1 MENQTT
7 SLPAPSPTAYDDA
20 FRTMLNDCS
29 ALIIPVV
36 NLYFNENYTGKEEII
51 FSKNEHYLAH
61 SDSTED
67 KRVTDSSFVI
77 TRADKTKKR
86 YHIECEEQLNG
97 AILVRIFEYD
107 AQIAL
112 DDRTIDGAE
121 LTVSFPHSAVMALR
135 YAEKSPDTMNIN
147 VVTPGGQTSYM
158 VPIIKVQ
165 QYSLDELFEK
175 KLLFFLPFYI
185 FSHEKELPECNSNEA
200 KLEQLKDV
208 YHHIR
213 SRLDE
218 LQRAEEID
226 GFVKNAICS
235 MSNHVMALIAQ
246 KYANVRKG
254 VEPIM
259 GGKIIEY
266 EAKTIRNKA
275 LQEGVEQGI
284 EKGRDE
290 GRNEERQKAMAET
303 EERAKD
309 MIRDRMDLSLVEKYT
324 HLSLPRIREL
334 AHGLGML

>member
-36 NLYFNENYTGKEEII
+36 NLYFNENYTGNEEIT
-51 FSKNEHYLAH
+51 FSKNEHYLTH

-77 TRADKTKKR
+77 TRADKTEKR
-86 YHIECEEQLNG
+86 YHIECEEQLDG
-97 AILVRIFEYD
+97 SILMRIFEYD

-112 DDRTIDGAE
+112 DDHTIDGAE

-135 YAEKSPDTMNIN
+135 YAEKSPDTMKIN
-147 VVTPGGQTSYM
+147 VVTPGGQTSYT

-165 QYSLDELFEK
+165 QYSLEELFEK

-185 FSHEKELPECNSNEA
+185 FSHEKELPECDSDEA

-208 YHHIR
+208 YKEIR
-213 SRLDE
+213 TRLDD
-218 LQRAEEID
+218 LQREGEID
-226 GFVKNAICS
+226 GFMKKAIYT
-235 MSNHVMALIAQ
+235 MINHVMALIAQ
-246 KYANVRKG
+246 KYENVRKG

-266 EAKTIRNKA
+266 EAKDILNK
-275 LQEGVEQGI
+275 GI

-290 GRNEERQKAMAET
+290 ERQKAVTET

-324 HLSLPRIREL
+324 HLSLPRIKEL

>member
-1 MENQTT
+1 MENQNIT
-7 SLPAPSPTAYDDA
+7 LPPPSPTAYDDA

-36 NLYFNENYTGKEEII
+36 NLYFNENYTGNEKIT

-97 AILVRIFEYD
+97 SILVRIFEYD

-121 LTVSFPHSAVMALR
+121 LTVSLPHSAVMALR
-135 YAEKSPDTMNIN
+135 YAEKSPDTMKIT
-147 VVTPGGQTSYM
+147 VVTPGGQTSYT

-185 FSHEKELPECNSNEA
+185 FSHEKELPECDSNEA

-208 YHHIR
+208 YKGIR
-213 SRLDE
+213 MRLDD
-218 LQRAEEID
+218 LQQAGEID
-226 GFVKNAICS
+226 GFMKKAIYT
-235 MSNHVMALIAQ
+235 MINHVMALIAQ
-246 KYANVRKG
+246 KYENVRKG

-266 EAKTIRNKA
+266 EAKDILNK
-275 LQEGVEQGI
+275 GIEQGAERNRLKTVLNTLRRYI
-284 EKGRDE
+284 RRKLPINADVLADIAEDNEMTVEKVR
-290 GRNEERQKAMAET
+290 T
-303 EERAKD
+303 IAKD
-309 MIRDRMDLSLVEKYT
+309 NGISLSC
-324 HLSLPRIREL
+324 
-334 AHGLGML
+334 

>member
-1 MENQTT
+1 MMMPSAPCSTT
-7 SLPAPSPTAYDDA
+7 V
-20 FRTMLNDCS
+20 
-29 ALIIPVV
+29 IIPVV

-67 KRVTDSSFVI
+67 KRVTDSSFII
-77 TRADKTKKR
+77 TRADKTTKR

-97 AILVRIFEYD
+97 SILVRIFEYD

-112 DDRTIDGAE
+112 DDHTIDGAE

-135 YAEKSPDTMNIN
+135 YAENSPDTMKIN
-147 VVTPGGQTSYM
+147 VVTPGGQTSYT

-165 QYSLDELFEK
+165 QYSLDKLFEK

-200 KLEQLKDV
+200 KLEQLKDL
-208 YHHIR
+208 YKGIR
-213 SRLDE
+213 TRLDD
-218 LQRAEEID
+218 LQRAGEIN
-226 GFVKNAICS
+226 GFMKNAICS

-246 KYANVRKG
+246 KYQNVRKG

-266 EAKTIRNKA
+266 EAKTIRNAA
-275 LQEGVEQGI
+275 L
-284 EKGRDE
+284 KE
-290 GRNEERQKAMAET
+290 GRTEERKKAIAET

-324 HLSLPRIREL
+324 HLSLPRIKEL

>member
-1 MENQTT
+1 MENQKI
-7 SLPAPSPTAYDDA
+7 SLPPPSPTAYDDA

-29 ALIIPVV
+29 TLIIPVV
-36 NLYFNENYTGKEEII
+36 NLYFNETYTGREKIT

-67 KRVTDSSFVI
+67 KRVTDSSFII

-97 AILVRIFEYD
+97 SILVRIFEYD

-135 YAEKSPDTMNIN
+135 YAEKSPDTMKIN
-147 VVTPGGQTSYM
+147 VVTPGGQTSYT

-175 KLLFFLPFYI
+175 KLLFFLPFFI

-208 YHHIR
+208 YKGIR
-213 SRLDE
+213 TRLDD
-218 LQRAEEID
+218 LQQAGEID
-226 GFVKNAICS
+226 GFMKKAIYT
-235 MSNHVMALIAQ
+235 MINHVMALIAQ
-246 KYANVRKG
+246 KYENVRKG

-266 EAKTIRNKA
+266 EAKTIRNAA
-275 LQEGVEQGI
+275 L
-284 EKGRDE
+284 K
-290 GRNEERQKAMAET
+290 EERQRALAET

-324 HLSLPRIREL
+324 HLSLPRIKEL

>member
-1 MENQTT
+1 MENQKI
-7 SLPAPSPTAYDDA
+7 SLPPPSPTAYDDA

-36 NLYFNENYTGKEEII
+36 NLYFNETYTGNEEIT

-67 KRVTDSSFVI
+67 KRVTDSSFII
-77 TRADKTKKR
+77 TRADKTKKH

-97 AILVRIFEYD
+97 SILVRIFEYD

-135 YAEKSPDTMNIN
+135 YAEKSPDTMKIN
-147 VVTPGGQTSYM
+147 VVTPGGQTSYT

-208 YHHIR
+208 YKGIR
-213 SRLDE
+213 TRLDD
-218 LQRAEEID
+218 LQRAGEID
-226 GFVKNAICS
+226 GFMKKAIYT
-235 MSNHVMALIAQ
+235 MINHVMAPIAQ
-246 KYANVRKG
+246 KYENVRKG

-266 EAKTIRNKA
+266 EAKDILNK
-275 LQEGVEQGI
+275 GI
-284 EKGRDE
+284 EQNRLRTVLNTLRRYIRRKLPINADVLADIAE
-290 GRNEERQKAMAET
+290 DNEITVEKVRSI
-303 EERAKD
+303 AKD
-309 MIRDRMDLSLVEKYT
+309 NGISLY
-324 HLSLPRIREL
+324 
-334 AHGLGML
+334 

>member
-1 MENQTT
+1 MENQKI
-7 SLPAPSPTAYDDA
+7 SLPPPSPTAYDDA

-36 NLYFNENYTGKEEII
+36 NLYFNENYTGNEEII

-112 DDRTIDGAE
+112 DDRTIDEAE

-135 YAEKSPDTMNIN
+135 YAEKSPGTMKIN
-147 VVTPGGQTSYM
+147 VVTPGGQTSYT

-165 QYSLDELFEK
+165 QYSLEELFEQ

-185 FSHEKELPECNSNEA
+185 FSHEKELPECDSDET

-208 YHHIR
+208 YKGIR
-213 SRLDE
+213 TRLDD
-218 LQRAEEID
+218 LQQAGEID
-226 GFVKNAICS
+226 GFMKKAIYA
-235 MSNHVMALIAQ
+235 MINHVMALIAQ
-246 KYANVRKG
+246 KYENVRKG

-266 EAKTIRNKA
+266 EAKDILNK
-275 LQEGVEQGI
+275 GI
-284 EKGRDE
+284 EKGLEKGRDE
-290 GRNEERQKAMAET
+290 ERQKAVTET

-324 HLSLPRIREL
+324 HLSLPRIKEL

>member
-1 MENQTT
+1 MENQSIT
-7 SLPAPSPTAYDDA
+7 LPPPSPTAYDDA

-36 NLYFNENYTGKEEII
+36 NLYFNENYTGNEEIT

-97 AILVRIFEYD
+97 SILVRMFEYD

-135 YAEKSPDTMNIN
+135 YAEKSPDTMKIT
-147 VVTPGGQTSYM
+147 VVTPGGQTSYT

-185 FSHEKELPECNSNEA
+185 FSHEKELAECDTNET
-200 KLEQLKDV
+200 KLEHLKDV
-208 YHHIR
+208 YKGIR
-213 SRLDE
+213 TRLDD
-218 LQRAEEID
+218 LQRAGEID
-226 GFVKNAICS
+226 GFMKKAIYT
-235 MSNHVMALIAQ
+235 MINHVMALIAQ
-246 KYANVRKG
+246 KYENVRKG

-266 EAKTIRNKA
+266 EAKDILNK
-275 LQEGVEQGI
+275 GI
-284 EKGRDE
+284 EKGLEKGRDE
-290 GRNEERQKAMAET
+290 ERQKAVTET

-324 HLSLPRIREL
+324 HLSLPRIKEL

>member
-1 MENQTT
+1 MENQKIP
-7 SLPAPSPTAYDDA
+7 LPPPSPTAYDDA

-36 NLYFNENYTGKEEII
+36 NLYFNENYTGDEEIT

-61 SDSTED
+61 SDGTED
-67 KRVTDSSFVI
+67 KRVTDSSFII

-97 AILVRIFEYD
+97 SILVRIFEYD

-112 DDRTIDGAE
+112 DDHTIDGAE

-135 YAEKSPDTMNIN
+135 YDEKSPDTMKIN
-147 VVTPGGQTSYM
+147 VVTPGGQTSYT

-185 FSHEKELPECNSNEA
+185 FSHEKELAECNSNEA

-208 YHHIR
+208 YKEIR
-213 SRLDE
+213 TRLDD
-218 LQRAEEID
+218 LQHAGEID
-226 GFVKNAICS
+226 GFMKKAIYT
-235 MSNHVMALIAQ
+235 MINHVMALIAQ
-246 KYANVRKG
+246 KYENVRKG

-266 EAKTIRNKA
+266 EAKTIRNAA
-275 LQEGVEQGI
+275 L
-284 EKGRDE
+284 K
-290 GRNEERQKAMAET
+290 EERQRALAET

-324 HLSLPRIREL
+324 HLSLPVQ
-334 AHGLGML
+334 

>member
-1 MENQTT
+1 MENQKI
-7 SLPAPSPTAYDDA
+7 SLPPPSPTAYDDA

-29 ALIIPVV
+29 TLIIPVV
-36 NLYFNENYTGKEEII
+36 NLYFNETYTGREKIT

-97 AILVRIFEYD
+97 SILVRIFEYD

-135 YAEKSPDTMNIN
+135 YAEKSPDTMKIN
-147 VVTPGGQTSYM
+147 VVTPGGQTSYT

-175 KLLFFLPFYI
+175 KLLFFLPFFI

-208 YHHIR
+208 YKGIR
-213 SRLDE
+213 TRLDD
-218 LQRAEEID
+218 LQQAGEID
-226 GFVKNAICS
+226 GFMKKAIYT
-235 MSNHVMALIAQ
+235 MINHVMALIAQ
-246 KYANVRKG
+246 KYENVRKG

-266 EAKTIRNKA
+266 EAKTIRNAA
-275 LQEGVEQGI
+275 L
-284 EKGRDE
+284 K
-290 GRNEERQKAMAET
+290 EERQRALAET

-324 HLSLPRIREL
+324 HLSLPRIKEL

>member
-1 MENQTT
+1 MEKQKI
-7 SLPAPSPTAYDDA
+7 SLPPPSPTAYDDA

-36 NLYFNENYTGKEEII
+36 NLYFNENYTGNEEIT

-67 KRVTDSSFVI
+67 KLVTDSSFII

-97 AILVRIFEYD
+97 SILVRIFEYD

-135 YAEKSPDTMNIN
+135 YAEKSPDTMKIN
-147 VVTPGGQTSYM
+147 VVTPGGQTSYT

-175 KLLFFLPFYI
+175 KLLFFLPFYV
-185 FSHEKELPECNSNEA
+185 FSHEKDLAECNSNEA

-208 YHHIR
+208 YKGIR
-213 SRLDE
+213 TRLDD
-218 LQRAEEID
+218 LQQAGEID
-226 GFVKNAICS
+226 GFMKKAIYT
-235 MSNHVMALIAQ
+235 MINHVMALIAQ
-246 KYANVRKG
+246 KYENVRKG

-259 GGKIIEY
+259 CGKIIGKKVLKMTRRLY
-266 EAKTIRNKA
+266 VSAK
-275 LQEGVEQGI
+275 
-284 EKGRDE
+284 
-290 GRNEERQKAMAET
+290 
-303 EERAKD
+303 
-309 MIRDRMDLSLVEKYT
+309 
-324 HLSLPRIREL
+324 
-334 AHGLGML
+334 

>member
-36 NLYFNENYTGKEEII
+36 NLYFNETYTGNEEII

-67 KRVTDSSFVI
+67 KRVTDSSFII
-77 TRADKTKKR
+77 TRADKTKKH

-97 AILVRIFEYD
+97 SILVRIFEYD

-135 YAEKSPDTMNIN
+135 YAENSPDTMKID
-147 VVTPGGQTSYM
+147 VVTPGGQTSYT

-185 FSHEKELPECNSNEA
+185 FSHEKELPECDSDEA

-208 YHHIR
+208 YKEIR
-213 SRLDE
+213 TKLND
-218 LQRAEEID
+218 LQRAGEID
-226 GFVKNAICS
+226 GYVKNAICS
-235 MSNHVMALIAQ
+235 MSNHVIALIAQ
-246 KYANVRKG
+246 KYQNVRKG

-266 EAKTIRNKA
+266 EAKTIRNAA
-275 LQEGVEQGI
+275 L
-284 EKGRDE
+284 K
-290 GRNEERQKAMAET
+290 EERQRALAET

-324 HLSLPRIREL
+324 HLSLPRIKEL

>member
-36 NLYFNENYTGKEEII
+36 NLYFNENYTGNEEIT
-51 FSKNEHYLAH
+51 FSKNEHYLTH

-77 TRADKTKKR
+77 TRADKTEKR
-86 YHIECEEQLNG
+86 YHIECEEQLDG
-97 AILVRIFEYD
+97 SILMRIFEYD

-112 DDRTIDGAE
+112 DDHTIDGAE

-135 YAEKSPDTMNIN
+135 YAEKSPDTMKIN
-147 VVTPGGQTSYM
+147 VVTPGGQTSYT

-165 QYSLDELFEK
+165 QYSLDELFDK

-185 FSHEKELPECNSNEA
+185 FSHEKELPECDVDEA
-200 KLEQLKDV
+200 KLEQLKAT
-208 YHHIR
+208 YRNIR
-213 SRLDE
+213 SRLDD
-218 LQRAEEID
+218 LQQAGEID
-226 GFVKNAICS
+226 DFVKNAICS

-246 KYANVRKG
+246 KYENVRKG

-266 EAKTIRNKA
+266 EAKTILN
-275 LQEGVEQGI
+275 
-284 EKGRDE
+284 KGRDE
-290 GRNEERQKAMAET
+290 GKVEIVLEMLKEKQPLDFISRVSKYSKEKIAEIG
-303 EERAKD
+303 R
-309 MIRDRMDLSLVEKYT
+309 L
-324 HLSLPRIREL
+324 
-334 AHGLGML
+334 HGVL

>member
-1 MENQTT
+1 MENQKIP
-7 SLPAPSPTAYDDA
+7 LPPPSPTAYDDA

-36 NLYFNENYTGKEEII
+36 NLYFNENYTGNEKIT

-67 KRVTDSSFVI
+67 KRVTDSSFII
-77 TRADKTKKR
+77 TRADKTKKH

-97 AILVRIFEYD
+97 SILVRIFEYD

-135 YAEKSPDTMNIN
+135 YAEKSPDTMKIN
-147 VVTPGGQTSYM
+147 VVTPGGQTSYT

-185 FSHEKELPECNSNEA
+185 FSHEKELPECDSNEA

-208 YHHIR
+208 YKGIR
-213 SRLDE
+213 TRLDD
-218 LQRAEEID
+218 LQQAGEID
-226 GFVKNAICS
+226 GFMKKAIYT
-235 MSNHVMALIAQ
+235 MINHVMALIAQ
-246 KYANVRKG
+246 KYENVRKG

-266 EAKTIRNKA
+266 EAKTIRNAA
-275 LQEGVEQGI
+275 L
-284 EKGRDE
+284 K
-290 GRNEERQKAMAET
+290 EERQRALAET

-324 HLSLPRIREL
+324 HLSLSRIKEL